1 MLKWVL
7 IGLAVVTVAAV
18 VLALVLCIAAANV
31 SGMDV
36 EWDIKYREDKDEN
49 T

>member
-7 IGLAVVTVAAV
+7 IGLAVVTVAAA
-18 VLALVLCIAAANV
+18 VLAVALCIAAVNV

-36 EWDIKYREDKDEN
+36 EWDTRYRKDEDDR
-49 T
+49 